1 MRKSNVSF
9 RVSHA
14 HWPRREF
21 DPTSVEDLGE
31 YRYFLQQQ
39 KWRDNCPFILE
50 WPFLDVMQMIEH
62 KIVRQHLSSIIK
74 TSTKPAQATKKK

>member
-1 MRKSNVSF
+1 MRKANESF

-21 DPTSVEDLGE
+21 NPASVEDLNE

-39 KWRDNCPFILE
+39 KWRDTCPFILE
-50 WPFLDVMQMIEH
+50 WPFINIMQMIEH
-62 KIVRQHLSSIIK
+62 KIVRKHLNAIIK
-74 TSTKPAQATKKK
+74 TETKPGKKK